1 MNGRCTKENEKQNRN
16 MEHKLTSGK
25 EWGKRNKKWSRKQE
39 KWKKEKIKERGAME
53 RRGGKN

>member
-1 MNGRCTKENEKQNRN
+1 

-25 EWGKRNKKWSRKQE
+25 VGGKRNKKRSRKQE
-39 KWKKEKIKERGAME
+39 NWKKEKIKERGAME